1 MTYILPNVF
10 FVLYIFI
17 CSVLFKMD
25 LKIKDVAELLQVD
38 EKTITKLIDE
48 GKIPCYKINYQYR
61 FNREELNE
69 WILTNKVDA
78 SPAVLESHSPDSPVD
93 IIECLNRGGVYYKIP
108 GATVDAVIR
117 NSMNA
122 VTLPPRMDRDL
133 IIFHLLKR
141 EAMMP
146 TAVGEGIAIPHPRV
160 PILSDINN
168 ESISICFLEQPV
180 DFKALDK
187 ISVSVMFIVLSAN
200 QCRHLEMLF
209 KISNLCRQPEF
220 LALLKQQAAQEKIF
234 EYIVEIQ
241 NKNWSR

>member
-1 MTYILPNVF
+1 
-10 FVLYIFI
+10 
-17 CSVLFKMD
+17 MD
-25 LKIKDVAELLQVD
+25 LKIKDVAELLQMD
-38 EKTITKLIDE
+38 EKTISKWIDE

-69 WILTNKVDA
+69 WILTNKIDA
-78 SPAVLESHSPDSPVD
+78 SPAVMEAQSPDSPVD
-93 IIECLNRGGVYYKIP
+93 ITECMRRGGIYYKIP
-108 GATVDAVIR
+108 GDDVESVIR

-122 VTLPPRMDRDL
+122 VTLPPRLDKDL

-146 TAVGEGIAIPHPRV
+146 TAVGDGIAIPHPRV

-168 ESISICFLEQPV
+168 ESISICFLEHPI

-187 ISVSVMFIVLSAN
+187 VSVSVMFIVLSAN
-200 QCRHLEMLF
+200 QRRHLEMLF

-220 LALLKQQAAQEKIF
+220 LAILKQQASKEKIF
-234 EYIVEIQ
+234 EYIEVQKI
-241 NKNWSR
+241 KWGH

>member
-1 MTYILPNVF
+1 
-10 FVLYIFI
+10 
-17 CSVLFKMD
+17 MD

-38 EKTITKLIDE
+38 EKTITKWIDE

-78 SPAVLESHSPDSPVD
+78 SPAVMEAQSPDSPVD
-93 IIECLNRGGVYYKIP
+93 IIECLDRGGIYYKVP
-108 GATVDAVIR
+108 GDTVEMVIR
-117 NSMNA
+117 NSMSA

-168 ESISICFLEQPV
+168 ESISICFLEHPV

-187 ISVSVMFIVLSAN
+187 IPVSVMFIVLSAN

-220 LALLKQQAAQEKIF
+220 LAMLKQQAPKEKIL
-234 EYIVEIQ
+234 EYILEIQ
-241 NKNWSR
+241 KKNWGR

>member
-1 MTYILPNVF
+1 
-10 FVLYIFI
+10 
-17 CSVLFKMD
+17 MD
-25 LKIKDVAELLQVD
+25 LKIKDVAELLQMD
-38 EKTITKLIDE
+38 EKTISKLIDE
-48 GKIPCYKINYQYR
+48 GKIPCYKINYQFR

-69 WILTNKVDA
+69 WILTNKIDA
-78 SPAVLESHSPDSPVD
+78 SPAVMEAQSPDSPVD
-93 IIECLNRGGVYYKIP
+93 ITQCLTRGGIYYKIP
-108 GATVDAVIR
+108 GDDVESVIR

-122 VTLPPRMDRDL
+122 VTLPPRLDKDL

-146 TAVGEGIAIPHPRV
+146 TAVGDGIAIPHPRV

-168 ESISICFLEQPV
+168 ESISICFLEHPV

-187 ISVSVMFIVLSAN
+187 KSVSVMFIVLSAN

-220 LALLKQQAAQEKIF
+220 LAMLKQQASKEPIF
-234 EYIVEIQ
+234 EYIEVQKI
-241 NKNWSR
+241 KWGH

>member
-1 MTYILPNVF
+1 
-10 FVLYIFI
+10 
-17 CSVLFKMD
+17 MD
-25 LKIKDVAELLQVD
+25 LKIKDVAELLQMD
-38 EKTITKLIDE
+38 EKTISKLIDE
-48 GKIPCYKINYQYR
+48 GKIPCYKINYQFR

-69 WILTNKVDA
+69 WILTNKIDA
-78 SPAVLESHSPDSPVD
+78 SPAVMEAQSPESPVD
-93 IIECLNRGGVYYKIP
+93 ITQCLMRGGIYYKIP
-108 GATVDAVIR
+108 GDDVESVIR

-122 VTLPPRMDRDL
+122 VTLPPRLDKDL

-146 TAVGEGIAIPHPRV
+146 TAVGDGIAIPHPRV

-168 ESISICFLEQPV
+168 ESISICFLEHPV

-187 ISVSVMFIVLSAN
+187 KSVSVMFIVLSAN

-220 LALLKQQAAQEKIF
+220 LAMLKQQASKEQIF
-234 EYIVEIQ
+234 EYIEVQKI
-241 NKNWSR
+241 KWGH